1 MLRIAKSSPGV
12 LDLSAV
18 KDEFGLPVT
27 LNGESY
33 RDVPD
38 HEEDNPVLQRV
49 RDMQWV
55 TVTRLLV
62 DASEERVVEASG
74 PPPPEDT
81 TGGLPTSGEPASSA
95 IVPPVET
102 TDEPPALPEVASSAE
117 TTENPIVTGEAP
129 AETVDDVVKADGPG
143 KAVGKSDSR
152 KTGRRS

>member
-38 HEEDNPVLQRV
+38 HEEDNPILRRV

-55 TVTRLLV
+55 TVTRLPINE
-62 DASEERVVEASG
+62 SEEQVAEANE
-74 PPPPEDT
+74 PPSEET
-81 TGGLPTSGEPASSA
+81 AGGL
-95 IVPPVET
+95 PVET
-102 TDEPPALPEVASSAE
+102 TDEPPAPQEAASFVEA
-117 TTENPIVTGEAP
+117 TENPTATSEAP
-129 AETVDDVVKADGPG
+129 AETVDDIVKADGPS
-143 KAVGKSDSR
+143 KAVGKSDFR